1 MFLEEFWFSISK
13 ILFLKALTTGG
24 FYGRRFLFLSIVT
37 EYSTGSSKTMK
48 RGFAVS
54 QLLFQRSFSDL
65 CFREILMLEV
75 RNEKTKNINT
85 IVNFNTMNILVA
97 VLELAVMFM
106 MGHEAIST
114 VSLFFFHDLSI
125 STALQ
130 LKELLVCLS

>member
-1 MFLEEFWFSISK
+1 
-13 ILFLKALTTGG
+13 
-24 FYGRRFLFLSIVT
+24 
-37 EYSTGSSKTMK
+37 
-48 RGFAVS
+48 
-54 QLLFQRSFSDL
+54 
-65 CFREILMLEV
+65 MLEV